1 MLSTYEKQQCKD
13 MLGSKRFGG
22 EELHRQGS
30 VIKLVT
36 RLAWKGEHKPPFSP
50 GVYRSKSSDKG
61 PYSGLFRAAITM
73 PKKKALLLTSGH
85 NPLKEVLT

>member
-1 MLSTYEKQQCKD
+1 MLSTYEKKLRTD

-22 EELHRQGS
+22 EELPRQGS
-30 VIKLVT
+30 VITLT
-36 RLAWKGEHKPPFSP
+36 RLAWKGEHKPLFRQ
-50 GVYRSKSSDKG
+50 GCRSKSPEKG
-61 PYSGLFRAAITM
+61 SYSGLFRAAITM